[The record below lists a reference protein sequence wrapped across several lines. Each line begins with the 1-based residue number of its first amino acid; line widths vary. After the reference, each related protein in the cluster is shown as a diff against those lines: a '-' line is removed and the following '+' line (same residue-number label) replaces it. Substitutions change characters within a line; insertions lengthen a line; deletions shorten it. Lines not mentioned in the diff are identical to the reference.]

1 MVLQDHIP
9 RNPKRY
15 PLPLLLTRQFRTHPR
30 PALLHILTS
39 ERSSGK
45 HRLPPVLAGTLHVL
59 FALDGGDA
67 LHPRLG
73 STPDGLVEG
82 EKEGVIMLSR
92 FGLSWEEGVEEGEKV
107 GFACSW
113 GTGDENTLI
122 IGHRCRL
129 ADFGHSHSATKTDF
143 WDIQLGKLFLST
155 QDPNQGPLP
164 LILRLRLTFGPP
176 KLVPPRI
183 FARVQPHP
191 TCQDGCVG

>member
-1 MVLQDHIP
+1 
-9 RNPKRY
+9 
-15 PLPLLLTRQFRTHPR
+15 
-30 PALLHILTS
+30 
-39 ERSSGK
+39 
-45 HRLPPVLAGTLHVL
+45 
-59 FALDGGDA
+59 
-67 LHPRLG
+67 
-73 STPDGLVEG
+73 
-82 EKEGVIMLSR
+82 MLSR

-113 GTGDENTLI
+113 RTGDENTL
-122 IGHRCRL
+122 GNEHRCRL
-129 ADFGHSHSATKTDF
+129 ADFGHTHFATTTDF

-164 LILRLRLTFGPP
+164 LILRLRLTLGPP